1 MTTITDDFMKEMMTK
16 TKPFTVVILKKGPSY
31 MLPDVLPVIWEHGRQ
46 NFSLRA
52 DGKLSIVCPIN
63 DGSDTC
69 GVGIFNT
76 GYEETQKIMESDP
89 GVQQGIFVF
98 ELHQSRSFPGDS
110 LPA

>member
-1 MTTITDDFMKEMMTK
+1 MATITDDFMKEMMTK
-16 TKPFTVVILKKGPSY
+16 TRPFTVVILKKGPSY
-31 MLPDVLPVIWEHGRQ
+31 QLPDILPVIWEHGRR

-52 DGKLSIVCPIN
+52 DGKLAIVCPVN

-69 GVGIFNT
+69 GIGIFST
-76 GYEETQKIMESDP
+76 DFEETQKIMEGDP

-98 ELHQSRSFPGDS
+98 ELHNSRSFPGDS